1 MRASGA
7 RGQHKAGLVLRK
19 LYVAIGWAL
28 VAAIVVVSVIPSPP
42 SIDIKEGDKLG
53 HLLAYGGAML
63 WFSLLYPDWRTRVRY
78 ALGFIAMGIALEF
91 VQGWLGYRSFEV
103 LDMLANSAGVLLGL
117 GAALW
122 LPRKLLP

>member
-1 MRASGA
+1 MR
-7 RGQHKAGLVLRK
+7 Q
-19 LYVAIGWAL
+19 LYVALGWAL
-28 VAAIVVVSVIPSPP
+28 VAAIVMVSVIPSPP
-42 SIDIKEGDKLG
+42 SINIEEGDKLG

-63 WFSLLYPDWRTRVRY
+63 WFSLLYRDWRTRLRY

-117 GAALW
+117 GAAL
-122 LPRKLLP
+122 LLRRKLLP